1 MPGRLATLLLSVTL
15 GACAPIAP
23 EPNETLHVLLR
34 GESSATLTRL
44 VEDIGG
50 TVTHDL
56 HSIAAIG
63 ATLTQAQLD
72 LALASRAVSGHIND
86 LALGDD
92 DPDDDDGEVCK
103 VRGQIELD
111 IRPDGIFWPIY
122 NKKTT
127 PVVWESLKF
136 KWPERLGTVEAI
148 TLNNIP
154 LPPATLA
161 LQTPGAI
168 EIAFAPKDGHAI
180 HERSDLR
187 IKFRSPPT
195 TTRADAKTPPQ
206 QKEFTIEAKF
216 VGDCSDK
223 LVPGYPNNDEDYY
236 YNTVAGIDEL
246 HRQGVTGKNVTVA
259 VIDSGLW
266 EHPAL
271 MLNTNGEQRVLA
283 RYDAITHALDQEVVD
298 ESGHGSHMS
307 SIIAHSGPTLFRG
320 KATGTFK
327 GVAPDVNLVAVKVLD
342 RPGRA
347 HLLDIAHA
355 IQWVID
361 HQQTYDIRVLNISLG
376 QQPRWPYWEDP
387 VAQLTMAAW
396 AAGITV
402 VVAADN
408 EGPELATIGSPGN
421 TPAVITVG
429 AVTDSWTTETRSDDY
444 IPDFSSRGPTPTGHV
459 KPDIVA
465 LGGHMTGLTHPDSDL
480 AVSDPEN
487 LLPTGEL
494 VSTGSSQAAAMVSGI
509 VALLLELQ
517 PELSNEAIKCL
528 LISSAEPAINT
539 DGTLAYSPFT
549 QGYGYVSALR
559 AITLGETDCG
569 STGQDLQASLRGEGA
584 LYGPVISDEQGN
596 PTLPGWSELI
606 SKEPTEK
613 GMSETRRWGV
623 KAHIERLDQAEL
635 DSLAEDDLNWGWLEI
650 YLDEK
655 ARIERLAA
663 DPL

>member
-1 MPGRLATLLLSVTL
+1 MMHGRLATLLLSVTL
-15 GACAPIAP
+15 WSCAPFAP
-23 EPNETLHVLLR
+23 DPDEMLHVLLR
-34 GESSATLTRL
+34 GESAAALSQL
-44 VEDIGG
+44 VEEIGG

-56 HSIAAIG
+56 HSINAVG
-63 ATLTQAQLD
+63 AQLTRAQ
-72 LALASRAVSGHIND
+72 LAIALESDAVSGHIHD

-92 DPDDDDGEVCK
+92 PQDDDDQACK

-111 IRPDGIFWPIY
+111 ISDQSIFWPIY
-122 NKKTT
+122 NKKPEAVT
-127 PVVWESLKF
+127 WESLEI
-136 KWPERLGTVEAI
+136 KWPARLGAI
-148 TLNNIP
+148 QEVTLDDQALAGELIANQTLGAVNVAF
-154 LPPATLA
+154 PPGDGPT
-161 LQTPGAI
+161 I
-168 EIAFAPKDGHAI
+168 EY
-180 HERSDLR
+180 RSDLR
-187 IKFRSPPT
+187 VEFQAGPEAPQSVAQTAPLQSEFQIK
-195 TTRADAKTPPQ
+195 AN
-206 QKEFTIEAKF
+206 F

-223 LVPGYPNNDEDYY
+223 LVPGYRNNHEDYY
-236 YNTVAGIDEL
+236 YNTVAGIDAL
-246 HRQGVTGKNVTVA
+246 HRQGVTGKSVTVA

-271 MLNTNGEQRVLA
+271 MLNTLGEPRVVA
-283 RYDAITHALDQEVVD
+283 RYDAITHALDEEVVD

-307 SIIAHSGPTLFRG
+307 SIIAHSGPTLNEG
-320 KATGTFK
+320 QKTGAYK
-327 GVAPDVNLVAVKVLD
+327 GVAPDANLLPVKVLD

-361 HQQTYDIRVLNISLG
+361 HRAIYNIRVLNISLG

-387 VAQLTMAAW
+387 VAQLSMAAW
-396 AAGITV
+396 AEGITV

-429 AVTDSWTTETRSDDY
+429 AVTDSWTLETRNDDY
-444 IPDFSSRGPTPTGHV
+444 IPDFSSRGPTPSGHI

-480 AVSDPEN
+480 ATTDPEN

-517 PELSNEAIKCL
+517 PNLNNDEIKCL
-528 LISSAEPAINT
+528 LISSAEPAINI
-539 DGTLAYSPFT
+539 DGKLAYSPFT
-549 QGYGYVSALR
+549 QGFGYVSATR
-559 AITLGETDCG
+559 AITLGDTNC
-569 STGQDLQASLRGEGA
+569 SSSGQDIADSLRGEGA
-584 LYGPVISDEQGN
+584 LYGPAISDEYGD
-596 PTLPGWSELI
+596 PTLPDLNRLVST
-606 SKEPTEK
+606 EPSAK

-623 KAHIERLDQAEL
+623 KAHIERLSAAQLE
-635 DSLAEDDLNWGWLEI
+635 SLKEGDLNREWLEI

-655 ARIERLAA
+655 RRIERLAA
-663 DPL
+663 DQD